1 MNFNKKLVLLGLCI
15 PLAAAAGCSTGAS
28 SETAAETT
36 PAIETETETEHIVR
50 EDGLSEEDIILLEQT
65 EPETEEQVLLVETA
79 AYTTIEAPAPAA
91 EEPVAE
97 TSEAPITPVT
107 EEEWFISPEEFR
119 YIGTFNWNGYR
130 WTYYSERVLPG
141 GGLNIPG
148 RWSDTYFVRDGE
160 GNICLASSDLGW
172 GTYVP
177 TPWGQGRVYDSGCA
191 SGTLD
196 VYVTW

>member
-1 MNFNKKLVLLGLCI
+1 MNFNKKLIKGGVCLTFCSLVI
-15 PLAAAAGCSTGAS
+15 AAGGCR
-28 SETAAETT
+28 
-36 PAIETETETEHIVR
+36 TETSQILKEGPPQIYYNYTELQN
-50 EDGLSEEDIILLEQT
+50 EDFNLLYEMNIRLDLFVEEEII
-65 EPETEEQVLLVETA
+65 
-79 AYTTIEAPAPAA
+79 
-91 EEPVAE
+91 
-97 TSEAPITPVT
+97 
-107 EEEWFISPEEFR
+107 EWFISPEIFR

>member
-15 PLAAAAGCSTGAS
+15 PLAAAAGCSTGTNLEADV
-28 SETAAETT
+28 ETASA
-36 PAIETETETEHIVR
+36 TETEVVHETR
-50 EDGLSEEDIILLEQT
+50 EDGLTEEDILLLEQT
-65 EPETEEQVLLVETA
+65 EAAPVIVVETA
-79 AYTTIEAPAPAA
+79 APVSTPAP
-91 EEPVAE
+91 EPVQEISEPAPAE

-107 EEEWFISPEEFR
+107 EEEWFVTPEEFR

-177 TPWGQGRVYDSGCA
+177 TPWGQGRVYDCGCA

>member
-1 MNFNKKLVLLGLCI
+1 MNFNKKLVLLGLCV
-15 PLAAAAGCSTGAS
+15 PLAAAAGCSTGTS
-28 SETAAETT
+28 PEEEETA
-36 PAIETETETEHIVR
+36 PAIEISTSHEVR
-50 EDGLSEEDIILLEQT
+50 EDGLGEEDILLLEYT
-65 EPETEEQVLLVETA
+65 EPETEEVIVAIVSE
-79 AYTTIEAPAPAA
+79 PAP
-91 EEPVAE
+91 EPVVE
-97 TSEAPITPVT
+97 EQPPVQSEAPIEQVA

-177 TPWGQGRVYDSGCA
+177 TPWGQGRVYDCGCA